1 MADVRMN
8 LVSAVDAVSM
18 ALSQDIFSLTFAP
31 GTKLTEADL
40 AERYCVS
47 RNTIR
52 EAIAH
57 LVNSGILVKVAN
69 RGIYIKKITIQDV
82 RELFH
87 LRKLF
92 ELEAVSGIGRRG
104 VIPPALSAALIE
116 LQKADAHQDWGA
128 FVDADAQFHLCLVEA
143 AGSSRLTRL
152 YQTIASEIKLCI
164 AQSRR
169 LLDDHH
175 ENMYDHRVILE
186 LLIKKDTEG
195 AANFLARHLDS
206 AVGDFEQV
214 FEPRAP
220 AKKAPAARALKRSAQ
235 EKTREIPQNS

>member
-1 MADVRMN
+1 MADVRIN
-8 LVSAVDAVSM
+8 LVSAVDAVIM
-18 ALSQDIFSLTFAP
+18 ALSQDIFSLAFAP
-31 GTKLTEADL
+31 GMKLTEADL

-52 EAIAH
+52 ETIAH

-92 ELEAVSGIGRRG
+92 ELEAVSGIGQRG
-104 VIPPALSAALIE
+104 FIPPTLSAALIE

-128 FVDADAQFHLCLVEA
+128 FVDADAKFHLSLVEA

-175 ENMYDHRVILE
+175 ENMYDHRVIFE
-186 LLIKKDTEG
+186 LLQKNDIEG

-206 AVGDFEQV
+206 AVGDFELV
-214 FEPRAP
+214 FEPHVSG
-220 AKKAPAARALKRSAQ
+220 KKPPSARAGRKSGAL
-235 EKTREIPQNS
+235 ENPREAP